1 MKIPNIFVP
10 EKDLTSIVNNY
21 LKNDVNLENQHTHID
36 PNLNYMISIL
46 GVLLRL
52 EGKRS
57 QDTQRIIQKSL
68 KHSEEKKCVYIID
81 FFKIAEVDLP
91 EDVSNAILEHLK
103 KEYTLKIKM
112 DIVNSYLDDKP
123 VIQNSVVDYV
133 NMVIGIGDEHRQ
145 GNLWMYK
152 DPRTGLPKTI
162 VIDLNYIRSV
172 EEQLGLTKSA
182 QKEEYRKA
190 MLKIYATKIQN
201 NPYYDFMDN
210 LELVEAVTNVKLKSE
225 VAQAGSLIGTL
236 ASRTDEENKQ
246 VYDRVINNMIK
257 HHGYCNVCAE
267 KTLEHFCTY
276 KES

>member
-36 PNLNYMISIL
+36 PNLNYMISML

-68 KHSEEKKCVYIID
+68 KHSEEKKCVHVID

-91 EDVSNAILEHLK
+91 EDVSNAIFEHLK
-103 KEYTLKIKM
+103 KEYTRKIKM
-112 DIVNSYLDDKP
+112 DIFSSYLDEKQ
-123 VIQNSVVDYV
+123 VIQKGVMDYV

-152 DPRTGLPKTI
+152 DPKTGLPKTI
-162 VIDLNYIRSV
+162 VIALNYIRSV

-190 MLKIYATKIQN
+190 MLKVYATKIQN

-210 LELVEAVTNVKLKSE
+210 LELVDTVMNVKLKSE
-225 VAQAGSLIGTL
+225 AAQVGSLIGSL
-236 ASRTDEENKQ
+236 ASRTNEENKQ
-246 VYDRVINNMIK
+246 VYDRVIDNMIQ
-257 HHGYCNVCAE
+257 HHNYCKVCAE
-267 KTLEHFCTY
+267 KTLEYFCTPR
-276 KES
+276 E